1 MFPSKLCSSTRKVFM
16 IEWFW
21 IMQLVLPHSRVDFI
35 SAIKYRY
42 NTVQFSI
49 ALTTTLQWLSLSYF
63 ELEKDTTNVFQI
75 WNTWARIF
83 LSEHSVN
90 KISQWRHINING
102 SQITDELIVRST
114 AWSGYQYKNINS
126 PVLLPFVRG
135 IHRWLVDGYPLVFSY
150 HDVIMYTRLSFLQVH
165 LVCIKRAEW

>member
-1 MFPSKLCSSTRKVFM
+1 MAKLVILWTRKGHDQCLPNMKYMGSHIWKQVVVLWR
-16 IEWFW
+16 EWST
-21 IMQLVLPHSRVDFI
+21 QSFI
-35 SAIKYRY
+35 P
-42 NTVQFSI
+42 
-49 ALTTTLQWLSLSYF
+49 LL
-63 ELEKDTTNVFQI
+63 
-75 WNTWARIF
+75 F

-114 AWSGYQYKNINS
+114 AWSGYEYKNINS

-150 HDVIMYTRLSFLQVH
+150 HDVIMYTRLSFFTGASRLYQKGRMIARRNSSWPINVSST
-165 LVCIKRAEW
+165 